1 MNELSDMLLVAA
13 GKNFDDGWMQ
23 LLIPVIIVIVYA
35 VGGILKMRSNMKEQ
49 QEDKGP
55 EAKPRY
61 KPLNDTGWTST
72 ARKEVAAPEMS
83 PAQRRGA
90 DQRIERELA
99 PSVRRQPQPARSPNV
114 GRVTKPEERKTLEN
128 FLETVAPKPLAV
140 KIAEERA
147 KAQARPKPQQPQWP
161 RSSKRR
167 QAAQKRKPKVAPK
180 GAGKAAPVRLEAPEL
195 ISPTLSLGE
204 KLSQAAELRNAI
216 IYSEIIGKPIALRD
230 M

>member
-1 MNELSDMLLVAA
+1 MNELSDMLVVAA

-35 VGGILKMRSNMKEQ
+35 VGGILKMRSNMKKQ
-49 QEDKGP
+49 QDEEP

-61 KPLNDTGWTST
+61 KPLDDTSWTST
-72 ARKEVAAPEMS
+72 ARKEPAASEMS

-90 DQRIERELA
+90 DRRIERELA
-99 PSVRRQPQPARSPNV
+99 SPVRRQPQPVRSPNG
-114 GRVTKPEERKTLEN
+114 GRVTRPEERKTLEA
-128 FLETVAPKPLAV
+128 FLETAAPKPLAV
-140 KIAEERA
+140 KIAEEREKA
-147 KAQARPKPQQPQWP
+147 KARPKPQQPQWP

-167 QAAQKRKPKVAPK
+167 QAAQKRKPKVAPQAARK
-180 GAGKAAPVRLEAPEL
+180 ASPGKPEAPEL